1 MNPERFMIE
10 IQSTEGPIKIGP
22 YSFLE
27 FVDEVKQFH
36 GFSAPGVIL
45 GGIMV
50 DFALRHMPPDGL
62 FNVLSETNKC
72 LPDAVQLLTPC
83 TIGNGWLSIRNFG
96 RFALAFYDK
105 DTGKGIRVVLNPLQ
119 VETWPDIKDWYYKLK
134 AKEEVDAD
142 ILLESIQKGG
152 NSLCELRDIQIL
164 AALLTKTKRGKRII
178 CPKCLEAY
186 PDEGQGLCLACLGE
200 SPYV

>member
-1 MNPERFMIE
+1 MSET
-10 IQSTEGPIKIGP
+10 QSKEGPIQIGS
-22 YSFLE
+22 YSFTE
-27 FVDEVKQFH
+27 FVDEVKKFH
-36 GFSAPGVIL
+36 GFPAPGVIL

-50 DFALRHMPPDGL
+50 DFALHHMPPDSL

-119 VETWPDIKDWYYKLK
+119 IDAWPDIKDWYYKLK

-142 ILLESIQKGG
+142 LLLASIQKGG
-152 NSLCELRDIQIL
+152 DSLCQFREIQVL
-164 AALLTKTKRGKRII
+164 PDLLKKRKRGRRII
-178 CPKCLEAY
+178 CPQCLEAY
-186 PDEGQGLCLACLGE
+186 PDNGQGLCLACKGE